1 MTDLTKMGPMEAI
14 EWYDG
19 SKFDFWD
26 VKTLVER
33 GIVDTKMITK
43 ILRSDLD
50 IDQLVAVPD
59 LEPTDENLELLVK
72 VGSEIMLN
80 DRENA
85 QDWAK
90 LIDDFDLDE
99 DVVVFREAGRSPS
112 FARKVLD
119 LFARQDR
126 YMSSLADYDM
136 TRSYAEI
143 ASRVESGLTM
153 EALRRW
159 EGLGVDL
166 EAALKYEADG
176 LTSWAAELLRAK
188 YGIERLDW
196 LRYKDL
202 PVGWL
207 GRGSGTVIE
216 RPMPEGW
223 ATIDDLLDLYQRGYT
238 KGMPWAAKMP
248 SDRYYATMSFSLDQ
262 ARLLAN
268 AGLTT
273 EDMARMWDGGSTSG
287 RRAVDN
293 APPQLLPYNTGNKQ
307 DLDHETIVDLIAVR
321 AAGVRASHL
330 QDYRWSG
337 CHSLKDILKAV
348 AAGINPARVKLL
360 RAKYGYQKRWATDP
374 KRIMDLDG
382 LLRVHARYEDD
393 LKVEAEAKAK
403 VDAMKDAEIG
413 SHPKGGFF
421 AKLGKKVAQGDT
433 PELAAL
439 NLLKKLEAVEDSMP
453 AE

>member
-1 MTDLTKMGPMEAI
+1 MGPMEAI

-19 SKFDFWD
+19 SKLDFWE

-33 GIVDTKMITK
+33 GIVDTKMITT
-43 ILRSDLD
+43 ILQSDLD
-50 IDQLVAVPD
+50 IDELVAVPD
-59 LEPTDENLELLVK
+59 LEPTDENLQLLVT

-90 LIDDFDLDE
+90 LTTDYDLDE
-99 DVVVFREAGRSPS
+99 DVAVFRAAGRSPS
-112 FARKVLD
+112 FARKVLE
-119 LFARQDR
+119 LFARQGKHP
-126 YMSSLADYDM
+126 SSLADYDM
-136 TRSYAEI
+136 TRPYAEI

-153 EALRRW
+153 ESLRRW

-176 LTSWAAELLRAK
+176 VTAWVAELLQAK
-188 YGIERLDW
+188 YGIKRLDW

-202 PVGWL
+202 PTGWL
-207 GRGSGTVIE
+207 GRGSGTLIE

-223 ATIDDLLDLYQRGYT
+223 ASIDDLLDLYQRGYT

-248 SDRYYATMSFSLDQ
+248 SDRYYATMTFSLDQ
-262 ARLLAN
+262 ARLLAD

-273 EDMARMWDGGSTSG
+273 EDMARMWDGGSTTG
-287 RRAVDN
+287 RRHVDS
-293 APPQLLPYNTGNKQ
+293 APPQLLPYNTDSKQ
-307 DLDHETIVDLIAVR
+307 SLDDETIVGLIAVR
-321 AAGVRASHL
+321 VAGVRASHL

-337 CHSLKDILKAV
+337 CHTLPEILKAV

-374 KRIMDLDG
+374 KRIMDLDS
-382 LLRVHARYEDD
+382 LLTAHARYEDD
-393 LKVEAEAKAK
+393 IKAEAEAKAK
-403 VDAMKDAEIG
+403 VDAMDGIETG
-413 SHPKGGFF
+413 SHPKGGYF

-433 PELAAL
+433 PDEAAL
-439 NLLKKLEAVEDSMP
+439 NLLKKLERPELP